1 MFRLRWLAPML
12 CPSEIVGGDRLAEA
26 KEKRKT
32 VRDIDKRLD
41 KLERQMK
48 KLSEKRD
55 NGKLPDREF
64 YASYLPLQELSLQLQ
79 QERSSLADSYR
90 PR

>member
-1 MFRLRWLAPML
+1 
-12 CPSEIVGGDRLAEA
+12 LAEA
-26 KEKRKT
+26 KQKQKS
-32 VRDIDKRLD
+32 VRDIDKQLD

-55 NGKLPDREF
+55 NGKLPDHEF
-64 YASYLPLQELSLQLQ
+64 YASYLPLQEQSLQLSS
-79 QERSSLADSYR
+79 ERAAMTDSYR

>member
-1 MFRLRWLAPML
+1 MSPLCFALARSLEEP
-12 CPSEIVGGDRLAEA
+12 LAEA
-26 KEKRKT
+26 RQNQKT
-32 VRDIDKRLD
+32 VRDIEKRLD

-55 NGKLPDREF
+55 NGKLPDSEF
-64 YASYLPLQELSLQLQ
+64 YASYLPLQELSLQLAG
-79 QERSSLADSYR
+79 ERASLTDSYR